1 MPGANVLVI
10 DDDPAARAAV
20 AEDLKREGFDL
31 FFAEN
36 GEEGLRLI
44 QEVAPTVIILD
55 LRMPVMDGLEFLD
68 NINLRPSDRHSVIV
82 LTGHGDSTAV
92 KACYEAGVSSF
103 IKKPFNLF
111 EIRGVVKNAIA
122 AKQLTT
128 QLDEMVQERTV
139 ELEQRIREVTAL
151 NKFFHETLNRA
162 AERDAESTQIM
173 RELQELAPRAA
184 DLARRTQSLSDLQD
198 RSSRP
203 AGEDT
208 GAESRAII
216 ERVQELAQDSAA
228 LAKRAEALTVEPEVS
243 GLQQEE

>member
-10 DDDPAARAAV
+10 DDDPAAREAV

-31 FFAEN
+31 FFAQN
-36 GEEGLRLI
+36 SQEGLRLI

-55 LRMPVMDGLEFLD
+55 LRMPVMDGREFLD
-68 NINLRPSDRHSVIV
+68 NINLRPSDRYSVIV
-82 LTGHGDSTAV
+82 LTGHGDSMAV

-139 ELEQRIREVTAL
+139 ELEQRMREVTVL

-173 RELQELAPRAA
+173 RELKELAPRAA
-184 DLARRTQSLSDLQD
+184 DLARRTQSLSDL
-198 RSSRP
+198 
-203 AGEDT
+203 
-208 GAESRAII
+208 
-216 ERVQELAQDSAA
+216 
-228 LAKRAEALTVEPEVS
+228 
-243 GLQQEE
+243 